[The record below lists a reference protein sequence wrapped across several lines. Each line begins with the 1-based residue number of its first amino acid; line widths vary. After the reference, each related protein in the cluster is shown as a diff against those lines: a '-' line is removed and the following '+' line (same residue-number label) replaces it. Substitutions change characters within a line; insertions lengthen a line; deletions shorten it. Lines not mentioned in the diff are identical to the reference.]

1 MGTDYGHPPP
11 RSLTEPAGSGVEVET
26 FAFREGDTVLL
37 HPDGV
42 TAARDGSG
50 AFHPLTER
58 LAGWPPGDPRALLR
72 LLRQDLL
79 DHVGG
84 RLH

>member
-1 MGTDYGHPPP
+1 M
-11 RSLTEPAGSGVEVET
+11 
-26 FAFREGDTVLL
+26 LL

-58 LAGWPPGDPRALLR
+58 LAGWLPGDPRALLR